1 METFVIEIKETLSR
15 KISVLADTAEGA
27 IDWVTEQ
34 YYNEKIV
41 LDSSDY
47 SGLHSIEEVED
58 DHG

>member
-15 KISVLADTAEGA
+15 KISVLAETAEGA

-34 YYNEKIV
+34 YYNEEIV